1 MLRWPRIPDR
11 GTVALAAALCVAAAM
26 PLAAQQAETATS
38 QAAASA
44 TPPGPRLRPE
54 WRSVEPGVADSSA
67 AGSVTAVAAPNTVT
81 ITTLTLVLVA
91 IIVILLV
98 T

>member
-1 MLRWPRIPDR
+1 MSTRTGPEQFADVRV
-11 GTVALAAALCVAAAM
+11 GTLSLGRLYDAVA
-26 PLAAQQAETATS
+26 
-38 QAAASA
+38 
-44 TPPGPRLRPE
+44 PGPRLRPE

-67 AGSVTAVAAPNTVT
+67 SGSVTAVAAANTVT

-91 IIVILLV
+91 IIVILQV